1 MEVSGVDHIIFWA
14 VLRYIYGHSL
24 NDVGWEKESIN
35 LIDAADRFGVTT
47 LKIEAE
53 VRHLKYCSKFTVD
66 NAVDTLLYADSKQCA
81 LLKEG
86 AMNFILDNA
95 ADILETDAFKNMLGT
110 TNNPLV
116 LQVVDTKRYL

>member
-1 MEVSGVDHIIFWA
+1 MEVSGADHIIFWA

-53 VRHLKYCSKFTVD
+53 VRHLKYCKFTVD
-66 NAVDTLLYADSKQCA
+66 NVVDTFLHADSKQCA

-86 AMNFILDNA
+86 AMNLFWIMQPTFLRRMHSR
-95 ADILETDAFKNMLGT
+95 TC
-110 TNNPLV
+110 
-116 LQVVDTKRYL
+116 